1 MWNCWCIAS
10 SKKIYNAY
18 MAFSYNIW
26 PHCAPSGT
34 QEDDHEHNWRWQDEA
49 APGPDSPPEVSNY
62 SNFLWYDNFFM
73 CRQTCIIT
81 DVGSFLA
88 LSNISKHIGWLLN
101 EWVEVSKIKDRPWW
115 YWQIVWTDQICF
127 HLLKGSIG
135 SSTENSCC
143 YGLFYSGKPK
153 MIVIGFMHFVSLN
166 ISCTNLI
173 NPNENISCHI
183 LV

>member
-1 MWNCWCIAS
+1 MEWKLFWSRIWFLKKPQRFHKK
-10 SKKIYNAY
+10 SKVVKLLMPVQRKFIVVL
-18 MAFSYNIW
+18 AFSYNIW

-88 LSNISKHIGWLLN
+88 LSNISSTLVDFWMSGWKLAKLKTDHGDTGKLSGQIKFVFTFLLAHQQKIHN
-101 EWVEVSKIKDRPWW
+101 KIWVI
-115 YWQIVWTDQICF
+115 
-127 HLLKGSIG
+127 SIQ
-135 SSTENSCC
+135 
-143 YGLFYSGKPK
+143 
-153 MIVIGFMHFVSLN
+153 LN
-166 ISCTNLI
+166 QT
-173 NPNENISCHI
+173 
-183 LV
+183 

>member
-1 MWNCWCIAS
+1 MVL
-10 SKKIYNAY
+10 
-18 MAFSYNIW
+18 AFSCNIW

-101 EWVEVSKIKDRPWW
+101 EWVEVSKIKDRSR
-115 YWQIVWTDQICF
+115 QIKFVFTFLKD
-127 HLLKGSIG
+127 LLDHQQKIHDVIG
-135 SSTENSCC
+135 
-143 YGLFYSGKPK
+143 YFYSSKPK

>member
-1 MWNCWCIAS
+1 MKLLRKVI
-10 SKKIYNAY
+10 
-18 MAFSYNIW
+18 MVVAFSYNIW

-88 LSNISKHIGWLLN
+88 LSNISSTLVDFWMSGWKLVKLKTDTGKL
-101 EWVEVSKIKDRPWW
+101 SGQIKF
-115 YWQIVWTDQICF
+115 VF
-127 HLLKGSIG
+127 HLPKDLLDHQQKIHDVMG
-135 SSTENSCC
+135 
-143 YGLFYSGKPK
+143 YFYSSKPK
-153 MIVIGFMHFVSLN
+153 MIVIEFMHFVSLN
-166 ISCTNLI
+166 I
-173 NPNENISCHI
+173 
-183 LV
+183 

>member
-1 MWNCWCIAS
+1 MCLQLIYLHNGVKAILKLHLILNKPTI
-10 SKKIYNAY
+10 SKKSLKIWGLNDKITGEIVDVFPIQCDKK
-18 MAFSYNIW
+18 MVLAFSYNIW

-88 LSNISKHIGWLLN
+88 LSNISCTLVDFWMSGWKLAKL
-101 EWVEVSKIKDRPWW
+101 KTDHCLDR
-115 YWQIVWTDQICF
+115 
-127 HLLKGSIG
+127 S
-135 SSTENSCC
+135 N
-143 YGLFYSGKPK
+143 LFSP
-153 MIVIGFMHFVSLN
+153 S
-166 ISCTNLI
+166 
-173 NPNENISCHI
+173 
-183 LV
+183 

>member
-1 MWNCWCIAS
+1 MKLLRKVI
-10 SKKIYNAY
+10 
-18 MAFSYNIW
+18 MVVAFSYNIW

-88 LSNISKHIGWLLN
+88 LSNISSTLVDFWMSGWKLAKLKTDHGDTAGKLSGQIKFVFAFLLYHQQKFHDVMRYFYSSKPKIMWLL
-101 EWVEVSKIKDRPWW
+101 
-115 YWQIVWTDQICF
+115 
-127 HLLKGSIG
+127 
-135 SSTENSCC
+135 
-143 YGLFYSGKPK
+143 
-153 MIVIGFMHFVSLN
+153 IVIEFMRFISLN
-166 ISCTNLI
+166 I
-173 NPNENISCHI
+173 
-183 LV
+183 

>member
-1 MWNCWCIAS
+1 MVV
-10 SKKIYNAY
+10 
-18 MAFSYNIW
+18 AFSYNIW

-88 LSNISKHIGWLLN
+88 LSNISSTLVDFWMSGWKLAKLKTDHGDTGKF
-101 EWVEVSKIKDRPWW
+101 SGQIKF
-115 YWQIVWTDQICF
+115 VFTF
-127 HLLKGSIG
+127 LKGSIG
-135 SSTENSCC
+135 SSTENVMG
-143 YGLFYSGKPK
+143 YFYSSKPK
-153 MIVIGFMHFVSLN
+153 IIWLLIVIEFMRFISLN
-166 ISCTNLI
+166 I
-173 NPNENISCHI
+173 
-183 LV
+183 

>member
-101 EWVEVSKIKDRPWW
+101 EWVEVSKIKDRSLSG
-115 YWQIVWTDQICF
+115 QIKFVFTFLKYLLDHQQKIHVVMGYSIQVNQKWLSLDLCISF
-127 HLLKGSIG
+127 H
-135 SSTENSCC
+135 
-143 YGLFYSGKPK
+143 
-153 MIVIGFMHFVSLN
+153 
-166 ISCTNLI
+166 
-173 NPNENISCHI
+173 
-183 LV
+183 